1 MVGRPF
7 CGWLSDRGFVDGDL
21 GKKMPHI
28 IKKYLP
34 SESLF
39 LWRIA
44 CVGALVALVIVFC
57 FAKSPMLKT
66 TVTEIYQNSLLLVS
80 IAFSVIRLVP
90 LFDRKAIKSM
100 KTQSMTFCCLTL
112 LYGYVLSRFVYFIFA

>member
-1 MVGRPF
+1 MGI
-7 CGWLSDRGFVDGDL
+7 WM
-21 GKKMPHI
+21 KKCHTLL
-28 IKKYLP
+28 KKYLP

-44 CVGALVALVIVFC
+44 CVGAFVAVVIVLC
-57 FAKSPMLKT
+57 FAKSPMLKAT
-66 TVTEIYQNSLLLVS
+66 LTEIYQNSLLLVS

-100 KTQSMTFCCLTL
+100 KIQSMTFCCLTL
-112 LYGYVLSRFVYFIFA
+112 LYGYVLSRFVYFIFV